1 MIPNKEYLLTICI
14 PTYNRGDLLKETLE
28 SIVQQATEDIEI
40 VILDSGSTDNTSEV
54 VKHYQRTN
62 TRIKYHYNNVK
73 RGIDVDM
80 SATVEFANGEYCW
93 LLSDDDPLVDN
104 ALETVKEALNSKC
117 EIYLCNRIMCDASL
131 NPIKNKSWL
140 KKMNKNIFQLS
151 RREDLIFYLDNCI
164 EFGAIFSYMSAIIF
178 KNSAWKKTVYD
189 DRFTGSGYAH
199 VTRVFDIINNNG
211 KLHYIVPSLILN
223 RSFNDSFMEMG
234 IVKRFMLDI
243 DGYMKLADRCL
254 PNDMTLRKKFL
265 KVMTL
270 EHPWYQIIKLKSFV
284 ENPQEWK
291 VIKSKLLY
299 CGYSKTVLFI
309 SSLLAKHKKT
319 VLFAVNLNH
328 RYNTAKFHSYFYGMK
343 KHSKIV

>member
-131 NPIKNKSWL
+131 NPIKNGVWT
-140 KKMNKNIFQLS
+140 
-151 RREDLIFYLDNCI
+151 RDGDC
-164 EFGAIFSYMSAIIF
+164 
-178 KNSAWKKTVYD
+178 WKRASQPGSSISVFPSS
-189 DRFTGSGYAH
+189 FT
-199 VTRVFDIINNNG
+199 
-211 KLHYIVPSLILN
+211 KSLI
-223 RSFNDSFMEMG
+223 SG
-234 IVKRFMLDI
+234 
-243 DGYMKLADRCL
+243 
-254 PNDMTLRKKFL
+254 RKNK
-265 KVMTL
+265 
-270 EHPWYQIIKLKSFV
+270 ERARP
-284 ENPQEWK
+284 
-291 VIKSKLLY
+291 
-299 CGYSKTVLFI
+299 
-309 SSLLAKHKKT
+309 
-319 VLFAVNLNH
+319 
-328 RYNTAKFHSYFYGMK
+328 
-343 KHSKIV
+343 